1 MQTQEEITR
10 YLWQQQLATAEA
22 TERVQDRQIRLLL
35 LQREVLDD
43 QLAAATA
50 KRDQATRQAIGAQKA
65 LDELTAAI

>member
-22 TERVQDRQIRLLL
+22 TERVHDRQIRLLL

-43 QLAAATA
+43 QLAAATT
-50 KRDQATRQAIGAQKA
+50 KRDQATRQALGAQKA
-65 LDELTAAI
+65 LDELAAAI